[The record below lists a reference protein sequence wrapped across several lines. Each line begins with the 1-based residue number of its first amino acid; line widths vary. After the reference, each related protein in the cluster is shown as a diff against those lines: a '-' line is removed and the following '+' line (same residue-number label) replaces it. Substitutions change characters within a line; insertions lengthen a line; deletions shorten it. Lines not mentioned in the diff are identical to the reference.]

1 MKIEQLTEALVK
13 YRQNQARAAYLRSQL
28 ETLNRFLERFTGSM
42 INDQVSMSQ
51 AITGMPHGSNPG
63 DPVGRLA
70 VDIASGKVSEFVAQ
84 IRGEIRE
91 TQDELSIVQSR
102 VSVAD
107 LVLNALTEKERQV
120 VTMKLIDDLSW
131 AEILSKVRRTT
142 GQQSSKRTLQRALSD
157 ALEKGAAIVK

>member
-1 MKIEQLTEALVK
+1 MKIEQLTEALVN
-13 YRQNQARAAYLRSQL
+13 YRLNQARAAYLRSQL
-28 ETLNRFLERFTGSM
+28 EMLNRFLEQCEGSM

-84 IRGEIRE
+84 IRAEIRE
-91 TQDELSIVQSR
+91 TQDELSIIQSR
-102 VSVAD
+102 VSIAD
-107 LVLNALTEKERQV
+107 LVLNALTEKERQLI
-120 VTMKLIDDLSW
+120 TMKLIDELSW
-131 AEILSKVRRTT
+131 AEILSKVRHQT
-142 GQQSSKRTLQRALSD
+142 GQPASKRTLQRVLSD